1 MDKLSY
7 ALGVNIAE
15 SMIRSGVDELQS
27 YDDFLS
33 GIRDVLENA
42 EKKLTDEEVKDVLD
56 SYYDTAM
63 KKIMIREQLEAEKNL
78 KKSKEY
84 LQENAKKEGVK
95 KTDSGL
101 QYRVLEEGGIMK
113 WPNAHSRVRVHYE
126 GKFPDGTVFD
136 SSYRRGE
143 PIEFGLDQV
152 IPGWAEGV
160 CLMKPGSKYEFTIP
174 PHLGYGETGVKG
186 AIPGNSVLIFTVE
199 LLDIL

>member
-15 SMIRSGVDELQS
+15 AMTKSGVDELQS

-33 GIRDVLENA
+33 GIKDVLENT

-63 KKIMIREQLEAEKNL
+63 KKIMIREQHEAEQNL
-78 KKSKEY
+78 QKSKEY

-186 AIPGNSVLIFTVE
+186 VIPGNSVLIFTVE